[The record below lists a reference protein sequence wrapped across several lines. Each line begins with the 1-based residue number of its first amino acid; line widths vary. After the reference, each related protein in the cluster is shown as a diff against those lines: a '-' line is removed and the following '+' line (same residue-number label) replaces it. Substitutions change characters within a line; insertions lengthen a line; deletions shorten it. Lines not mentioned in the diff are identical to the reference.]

1 MGVFVAHVVRG
12 RRVICP
18 HPPPTHSLSCSPFSQ
33 TFDNADQ
40 AELGD
45 MENGN
50 PPVGVD
56 NDTPDGQGK
65 ESEEAE
71 NAQDDEEIEVPI
83 ILL

>member
-1 MGVFVAHVVRG
+1 
-12 RRVICP
+12 
-18 HPPPTHSLSCSPFSQ
+18 
-33 TFDNADQ
+33 
-40 AELGD
+40 